1 MRSAIPLVA
10 AIATFFSP
18 FSLAIKAAE
27 PQPVAT
33 FKKWSVFV
41 KEDGGERI
49 CYAATDA
56 QELAPASVN
65 HGSVFFLVASWKSG
79 AARNQ
84 PSLMTG
90 YQLNAAPAPA
100 IRIDSEKWEMYTDDN
115 EAFIERSADEARLIA
130 AMKRGAEM
138 RVSAVSSRGTATSY
152 VFSLSGVSAALARV
166 EEACR

>member
-1 MRSAIPLVA
+1 MRSVSTAMA
-10 AIATFFSP
+10 AAAF
-18 FSLAIKAAE
+18 LAASVPPMVRAAE
-27 PQPVAT
+27 PQPVAA

-41 KEDGGERI
+41 KEEGGERI

-56 QELAPASVN
+56 QELSPASVN

-90 YQLNAAPAPA
+90 YQINAAPPPA
-100 IRIDSEKWEMYTDDN
+100 IRIDSEKWEMYADDN
-115 EAFIERSADEARLIA
+115 EAFIEKASDEGRLIA
-130 AMKRGAEM
+130 GMKRGAEM